1 VDGDPVAHHGSLARA
16 VYGAIGAFA
25 AAGCM
30 TAVRAVARRANVIEK
45 PVPQA
50 VEEWLADRAGADSG
64 GTGVGHHV
72 AEHLLHTGYSA
83 AWGAAAGMLFAQGRG
98 SVVRPALLLGL
109 GVWAVGFLGA
119 APALRILRWPA
130 QATPGERA
138 VNVGAHLLYGAVTM
152 LIADD
157 LARQGKRRPTAD
169 ADRLVS
175 RVG

>member
-1 VDGDPVAHHGSLARA
+1 MDGDPAAHQGTLARA

-50 VEEWLADRAGADSG
+50 VEEWLADRTGADSA

-72 AEHLLHTGYSA
+72 AEHLLHSGYSA
-83 AWGAAAGMLFAQGRG
+83 VWGAAAGMMFARGRG
-98 SVVRPALLLGL
+98 AVGRPALLLGL

-119 APALRILRWPA
+119 APALRILRWPP
-130 QATPGERA
+130 QATAGERA

-157 LARQGKRRPTAD
+157 LARQGRRRPTSD
-169 ADRLVS
+169 AERLLS